1 MSIIDP
7 SRFPL
12 ILGVAGHRDPLDPAL
27 LEVQLEALFREVDAL
42 APNTPITLLSPL
54 AEGCDQLF
62 AEVGLRVLSGRQS
75 GVELVAVLP
84 FSIDDYR
91 CDFRGSPAVRSRFES
106 LLARAS
112 SVVELPARRQAD
124 RVCVAV
130 DGVELRRVG
139 TLPDIDGSAVRAIH
153 YDRLG
158 RFMAVHAHAMVAIW
172 NGWNPPIV
180 DGKRTLVGG
189 TASIAAYCRDGGATG
204 REGGIPLREEIPAIL
219 DNPRI
224 PLFLVHSR
232 RRKDLAAGAE
242 AADLGPMLDARFG
255 LGPRAPLQLRSEA
268 GATFRGCEVAGS
280 PVVDVRDERDA
291 EEAWR
296 EFADSVRQLEQLNS
310 FPPSLIER
318 GGHLTESPGHRGLRL
333 VRGLLRTLVWLP
345 LAASRRVGSR
355 RGMKGVRG
363 SIADFAEDTE
373 RLLFDPQHASMGDP
387 MYESVLRSG
396 DATLR
401 RSYEMFRRSDVAAKF
416 DLCAY
421 LISANT
427 AILFLGLA
435 LVAFQAFSSWS
446 SGWSALLY
454 LIMLLLWAWS
464 KRELKRRERQ
474 RALARGLAE
483 FLRVQIAWRLAGLG
497 DLVLDSLG
505 PRRTSL
511 LGVMRYMLESVTLCY
526 VIAPPRHAPSAA
538 SLEMVRELWVRD
550 QIAYCNGG
558 SAARKRRKAERREAR
573 KIWLRWTVPSLAACA
588 FLLSLLR
595 QWPGLIGMSEESWII
610 ADGTMSILNFT
621 MGCSLVLMLVTDLRG
636 SIGLDREDSE
646 SIAIAR
652 PLYEAADRQI
662 LEAVSAGDLE
672 LARRVVADLGRA
684 VLDEQVEWYLRHRDG
699 AQVEIVG

>member
-12 ILGVAGHRDPLDPAL
+12 ILGIAGHRDPLDPAL

-84 FSIDDYR
+84 FPIDDYR

-106 LLARAS
+106 LLARAT
-112 SVVELPARRQAD
+112 SVVELPPRREAD

-130 DGVELRRVG
+130 DCVELRRVG

-224 PLFLVHSR
+224 SLFLVHSR
-232 RRKDLAAGAE
+232 RRKDLAAGTEAE
-242 AADLGPMLDARFG
+242 DLGPMLDARFG

-268 GATFRGCEVAGS
+268 GATFRGYEVAGS
-280 PVVDVRDERDA
+280 PAVDVRDERDA

-310 FPPSLIER
+310 FPASLIER

-345 LAASRRVGSR
+345 LAASRRIGSR
-355 RGMKGVRG
+355 RGIKGVRG

-387 MYESVLRSG
+387 MCESVLRSG
-396 DATLR
+396 DATLC

-435 LVAFQAFSSWS
+435 LVAFQAFNSWS

-483 FLRVQIAWRLAGLG
+483 FLRVQIAWRLAGLS

-511 LGVMRYMLESVTLCY
+511 LGVMRYMLESVTLSY
-526 VIAPPRHAPSAA
+526 VIAPPRNAPSAA

-558 SAARKRRKAERREAR
+558 SAARKRRKAARREER
-573 KIWLRWTVPSLAACA
+573 KKALRWTVPLLAACA
-588 FLLSLLR
+588 FVLSLLR
-595 QWPGLIGMSEESWII
+595 QWPGLIGMPVDSWFI
-610 ADGTMSILNFT
+610 ADGTMGILNFM
-621 MGCSLVLMLVTDLRG
+621 MGLSLVMMLVTDLRG

-646 SIAIAR
+646 SIAISR